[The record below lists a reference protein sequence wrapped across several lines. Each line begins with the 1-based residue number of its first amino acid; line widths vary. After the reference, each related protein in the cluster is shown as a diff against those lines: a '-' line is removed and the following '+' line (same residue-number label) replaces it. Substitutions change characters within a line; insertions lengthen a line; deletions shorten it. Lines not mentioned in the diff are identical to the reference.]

1 MLEDGDGAS
10 GAMSAGSTEG
20 PAPRPRDDKAAAQC
34 ASRRSA
40 RHGTLILVALGA
52 LVLAS
57 TLASLMLGRYPITPI
72 EAVGM
77 LANLALPIDSFW
89 TSQQE
94 TLFFQVRLPRIALAL
109 MVGCSLATAGAAYQG
124 TFQNPLVSPD
134 ILGASQGAAFG
145 AAVAIL
151 LGLGSLGI
159 SLFAFA
165 CSIAAVLLVLAV
177 GTRAKGNHLLIVVL
191 AGVMVSSLF
200 QAGVSFTKLIA
211 DPTDQLAAITYWL
224 MGSLTGAKWSDM
236 AFALPPI
243 AIGLGHDRLGRPRHP
258 PLRAHDRRLRLPQA
272 AARQHAH
279 GRQLPAH
286 RRRRGAPRGQL
297 RDTHRHPDRVR
308 GSAVLP
314 VPHHEEEA
322 GAMSIDV
329 EHLSFSYGS
338 HHVLRDL
345 SFRIPD
351 NTLVNVLGP
360 NGVGKSTLF
369 RCILCLNNSWT
380 GSIRV
385 NGKDLRS
392 ISIRERASEVAYIP
406 QSHSSTYTYDVL
418 DVVLMSAGGGIGLFS
433 TPKRMH
439 VDRAWDALERVG
451 IAHLGHRPYT
461 QISGGERQ
469 LVLIARAIAQNAR
482 TIIMDEPTSA
492 LDYGNTVRVLSTVR
506 QLARE
511 GMSIV
516 QSTHQ
521 PDQAFL
527 YADQTL
533 VINDGRVHAF
543 GSPKDVITKELVSTI
558 YDVDVEVNSLY
569 GDKVRVCVPVREIE
583 R

>member
-1 MLEDGDGAS
+1 MRPARAPGYRPPLAS
-10 GAMSAGSTEG
+10 FKRPSRLAPRLAKRPFPPHTVFILCSIDNNC
-20 PAPRPRDDKAAAQC
+20 APRPRDDKAAAQC

-243 AIGLGHDRLGRPRHP
+243 AIGLAALFALRWRINVLTMGDDEASTMGVNARRVRLIVI
-258 PLRAHDRRLRLPQA
+258 LA
-272 AARQHAH
+272 ATLVTAASVSISGMIGWVGLVIPHFARMIV
-279 GRQLPAH
+279 GCDYRKLLPASMLMGASFLLIVDDVA
-286 RRRRGAPRGQL
+286 RLVASSEIPIGILTAFVGAP
-297 RDTHRHPDRVR
+297 
-308 GSAVLP
+308 
-314 VPHHEEEA
+314 
-322 GAMSIDV
+322 
-329 EHLSFSYGS
+329 F
-338 HHVLRDL
+338 
-345 SFRIPD
+345 
-351 NTLVNVLGP
+351 
-360 NGVGKSTLF
+360 
-369 RCILCLNNSWT
+369 
-380 GSIRV
+380 
-385 NGKDLRS
+385 
-392 ISIRERASEVAYIP
+392 
-406 QSHSSTYTYDVL
+406 
-418 DVVLMSAGGGIGLFS
+418 
-433 TPKRMH
+433 
-439 VDRAWDALERVG
+439 
-451 IAHLGHRPYT
+451 
-461 QISGGERQ
+461 
-469 LVLIARAIAQNAR
+469 
-482 TIIMDEPTSA
+482 
-492 LDYGNTVRVLSTVR
+492 
-506 QLARE
+506 
-511 GMSIV
+511 
-516 QSTHQ
+516 
-521 PDQAFL
+521 FL
-527 YADQTL
+527 YL
-533 VINDGRVHAF
+533 
-543 GSPKDVITKELVSTI
+543 ITRRKQGL
-558 YDVDVEVNSLY
+558 
-569 GDKVRVCVPVREIE
+569 
-583 R
+583 